1 MARQAGLGRSLHEVL
16 ESLTPAEGLP
26 EPARRP
32 AVELEHQLDQLL
44 VDVQELRERVERLDA
59 RVKRLQKAKKTA
71 EKQAEKGSGANGKKK
86 RKSKGSRAV
95 ARDERVA

>member
-26 EPARRP
+26 EPARRT

-44 VDVQELRERVERLDA
+44 VDLQELREHREES
-59 RVKRLQKAKKTA
+59 KAA
-71 EKQAEKGSGANGKKK
+71 LIGRNGSTRG
-86 RKSKGSRAV
+86 
-95 ARDERVA
+95 